1 MRNTAT
7 TNGMFDAGLCFS
19 RPVRE
24 RGSTTEAF
32 GVSVLVHVA
41 VVIAAIW
48 MSVAPPK
55 KQEVPENVIAVLLR
69 EDKAQEELP
78 PPPPPPPPSSRELP
92 QTITDAPR
100 GFQTLTAPTF
110 ITPDIPA
117 PAAGVEID
125 EADFSGEGVEG
136 GRGRGKFEPT
146 EDRVVTTE
154 DVSAAPVFTPYTIA
168 PTLKNREEIA
178 RTLTKM
184 YPPLMRD
191 AGLGG
196 SVMMWLFIDVTGS
209 VRKMQVKE
217 SSGFEPLDS
226 AAVRVAAQM
235 RFTPAQNRDVK
246 VPVWVAIPLVF
257 SPPQ

>member
-1 MRNTAT
+1 MRETAT

-24 RGSTTEAF
+24 RGAITEAF
-32 GVSVLVHVA
+32 SASVLAHIA
-41 VVIAAIW
+41 VVIAAVW
-48 MSVAPPK
+48 LSVAPPK
-55 KQEVPENVIAVLLR
+55 KQEPEENVIAVMLQ
-69 EDKAQEELP
+69 DAQKEEELP
-78 PPPPPPPPSSRELP
+78 PPPPPPPASSRVLP
-92 QTITDAPR
+92 QTVMDAPR

-117 PAAGVEID
+117 PTVGVEID

-154 DVSAAPVFTPYTIA
+154 DVSAAPVFTPYTVA
-168 PTLKNREEIA
+168 PTLKNRAEIA
-178 RTLTKM
+178 RTLTKL

-196 SVMMWLFIDVTGS
+196 SVMLWLFIDAAGN
-209 VRKMQVKE
+209 VRNMQVKE

-226 AAVRVAAQM
+226 VAVRVAVQM
-235 RFTPAQNRDVK
+235 RFTPAQNRDMK

-257 SPPQ
+257 TPPQ